1 MYHAS
6 KRRTGRIYKHTEIE
20 PCKRQA
26 VRHNNYRMQRIY
38 VHVVFAQNS
47 KENFV
52 NNEVRFATKRN
63 NVHTNSLNTKNAFIK
78 KTHPLQVDDK

>member
-6 KRRTGRIYKHTEIE
+6 KRQTGQIYKHTEIE

-26 VRHNNYRMQRIY
+26 VRHNNYGMQRIY

-47 KENFV
+47 K
-52 NNEVRFATKRN
+52 RT
-63 NVHTNSLNTKNAFIK
+63 S
-78 KTHPLQVDDK
+78 